1 MRKNIKHVLS
11 FMVFTIMTLSLSI
24 VVKAEDKFEIYD
36 TTQDEIQ
43 AAIEQGSIEEEYL
56 VGVIDLFNAN
66 VHTSSEDLNQLLLE
80 SLRQAIDM
88 NSVTDKELQAA
99 REKADLL
106 VTASQEANE
115 YNLNSRTNTVETT
128 YLAGVALVANR
139 GCTQTANYMLHAKQA
154 SPPTYYSRND
164 AWAKSCALNYALFQK
179 IEPQFQNQILATGK
193 SYGTVSGTYAYT
205 TSNSTL
211 DQYTALHNVNY
222 SVTFSQK
229 SNGYSAVYNITDV
242 YDFDWSGYDNFA
254 VGFGNNYCY
263 AMQQLG
269 LINPFKISIIYNS

>member
-139 GCTQTANYMLHAKQA
+139 GCTQTANYIFPFLRNSFHSQLNSLLLQMYAHHLHIHDIPDTYDFQRMLDIFLI
-154 SPPTYYSRND
+154 RD
-164 AWAKSCALNYALFQK
+164 L
-179 IEPQFQNQILATGK
+179 G
-193 SYGTVSGTYAYT
+193 
-205 TSNSTL
+205 
-211 DQYTALHNVNY
+211 NVNQ
-222 SVTFSQK
+222 SVLK
-229 SNGYSAVYNITDV
+229 
-242 YDFDWSGYDNFA
+242 
-254 VGFGNNYCY
+254 
-263 AMQQLG
+263 
-269 LINPFKISIIYNS
+269 